1 MVRLMGKT
9 RITQLRKHKGWTQE
23 RLAERSGVATRTIQ
37 RLEGGADATLETLSS
52 VADVLGV
59 NVSDL
64 YEELDDD
71 ERAAA
76 IEGLDQRRLEKQ
88 RQTEQRQAV
97 AKRWK
102 LLYPAVG
109 VALTAIF
116 FGIFLQTTAPIYL
129 FIPVA
134 WWAAGYWIMG
144 FIWDF
149 SINPGLDRKF
159 PLTAAD

>member
-1 MVRLMGKT
+1 MGKA

-37 RLEGGADATLETLSS
+37 RLEGGADANLDTLSL
-52 VADVLGV
+52 VADSLGV

-64 YEELDDD
+64 YEEVDD
-71 ERAAA
+71 EDRAAA
-76 IEGLDQRRLEKQ
+76 IEGLDQRREEKR
-88 RQTEQRQAV
+88 RQTELRQAV

-109 VALTAIF
+109 AALTAIF
-116 FGIFLQTTAPIYL
+116 FGIFLQTTAPISL

-144 FIWDF
+144 FVWDF
-149 SINPGLDRKF
+149 SINPSLDKKF
-159 PLTAAD
+159 PLTASD